1 MLHTAVSTVRH
12 PTLGTYSLVELTADV
27 DVVQTAESMADVTGN
42 PGGPAEG
49 PAGGP
54 AGAPALVLTLIVDVS
69 GSMSPYMQDVLNAC
83 LATVD
88 ALKDGSSLSISTF
101 DDAVKKIVELVRVH
115 VYAPAPFMPLPL
127 SQPKFFSTDR
137 DKRRQPHGHQRENS
151 RERGEQWRKYEF
163 GGCGAGRSG
172 NAQCKRHFCD
182 GRACK
187 HGHAADLGG
196 TDQAGAG
203 ASQLQDLH
211 GEYAGP
217 AVKPEG

>member
-27 DVVQTAESMADVTGN
+27 EGVYTVEGMADV
-42 PGGPAEG
+42 AVG

-54 AGAPALVLTLIVDVS
+54 AGGPEGGPAVGPEGGPALVLTLIVDVS

-115 VYAPAPFMPLPL
+115 VYAPAPAPPIAITPL
-127 SQPKFFSTDR
+127 T
-137 DKRRQPHGHQRENS
+137 
-151 RERGEQWRKYEF
+151 
-163 GGCGAGRSG
+163 
-172 NAQCKRHFCD
+172 
-182 GRACK
+182 
-187 HGHAADLGG
+187 
-196 TDQAGAG
+196 T
-203 ASQLQDLH
+203 
-211 GEYAGP
+211 
-217 AVKPEG
+217 

>member
-42 PGGPAEG
+42 PGGPAKG
-49 PAGGP
+49 PASAAGGTP
-54 AGAPALVLTLIVDVS
+54 TLVLTLIVDVS

-115 VYAPAPFMPLPL
+115 VYAPAPDSAPAPAPPIAITPL
-127 SQPKFFSTDR
+127 T
-137 DKRRQPHGHQRENS
+137 
-151 RERGEQWRKYEF
+151 
-163 GGCGAGRSG
+163 
-172 NAQCKRHFCD
+172 
-182 GRACK
+182 
-187 HGHAADLGG
+187 
-196 TDQAGAG
+196 T
-203 ASQLQDLH
+203 
-211 GEYAGP
+211 
-217 AVKPEG
+217 

>member
-12 PTLGTYSLVELTADV
+12 PTLGTYSLVELTAE
-27 DVVQTAESMADVTGN
+27 VVEVVHTGEGMADVAGS
-42 PGGPAEG
+42 PGGPAEGPAVGPAVG

-115 VYAPAPFMPLPL
+115 VYAPAPAPPIAITPL
-127 SQPKFFSTDR
+127 T
-137 DKRRQPHGHQRENS
+137 
-151 RERGEQWRKYEF
+151 
-163 GGCGAGRSG
+163 
-172 NAQCKRHFCD
+172 
-182 GRACK
+182 
-187 HGHAADLGG
+187 
-196 TDQAGAG
+196 T
-203 ASQLQDLH
+203 
-211 GEYAGP
+211 
-217 AVKPEG
+217 

>member
-27 DVVQTAESMADVTGN
+27 DVVQTAEGMADVTGN
-42 PGGPAEG
+42 PGGPAEGPAEG

-115 VYAPAPFMPLPL
+115 VYAPAPDSAPAPPIAITPL
-127 SQPKFFSTDR
+127 T
-137 DKRRQPHGHQRENS
+137 
-151 RERGEQWRKYEF
+151 
-163 GGCGAGRSG
+163 
-172 NAQCKRHFCD
+172 
-182 GRACK
+182 
-187 HGHAADLGG
+187 
-196 TDQAGAG
+196 T
-203 ASQLQDLH
+203 
-211 GEYAGP
+211 
-217 AVKPEG
+217 

>member
-27 DVVQTAESMADVTGN
+27 DVVQTAEGMADVTGN

-49 PAGGP
+49 PAKGP
-54 AGAPALVLTLIVDVS
+54 ASAAGGTPTLVLTLIVDVS

-115 VYAPAPFMPLPL
+115 VYAPAPDSAPAPAPPIAITPL
-127 SQPKFFSTDR
+127 T
-137 DKRRQPHGHQRENS
+137 
-151 RERGEQWRKYEF
+151 
-163 GGCGAGRSG
+163 
-172 NAQCKRHFCD
+172 
-182 GRACK
+182 
-187 HGHAADLGG
+187 
-196 TDQAGAG
+196 T
-203 ASQLQDLH
+203 
-211 GEYAGP
+211 
-217 AVKPEG
+217 

>member
-1 MLHTAVSTVRH
+1 MLHAAVSTVRH

-27 DVVQTAESMADVTGN
+27 DVVQTAEGMADVTGN

-101 DDAVKKIVELVRVH
+101 DDAVKKIVELVRVPAS
-115 VYAPAPFMPLPL
+115 APAPAPAPPIAITPL
-127 SQPKFFSTDR
+127 T
-137 DKRRQPHGHQRENS
+137 
-151 RERGEQWRKYEF
+151 
-163 GGCGAGRSG
+163 
-172 NAQCKRHFCD
+172 
-182 GRACK
+182 
-187 HGHAADLGG
+187 
-196 TDQAGAG
+196 T
-203 ASQLQDLH
+203 
-211 GEYAGP
+211 
-217 AVKPEG
+217 

>member
-27 DVVQTAESMADVTGN
+27 DVVQTAEGMADVTGN

-115 VYAPAPFMPLPL
+115 VYAPAPDSAPAPAPPIAITPL
-127 SQPKFFSTDR
+127 T
-137 DKRRQPHGHQRENS
+137 
-151 RERGEQWRKYEF
+151 
-163 GGCGAGRSG
+163 
-172 NAQCKRHFCD
+172 
-182 GRACK
+182 
-187 HGHAADLGG
+187 
-196 TDQAGAG
+196 T
-203 ASQLQDLH
+203 
-211 GEYAGP
+211 
-217 AVKPEG
+217 